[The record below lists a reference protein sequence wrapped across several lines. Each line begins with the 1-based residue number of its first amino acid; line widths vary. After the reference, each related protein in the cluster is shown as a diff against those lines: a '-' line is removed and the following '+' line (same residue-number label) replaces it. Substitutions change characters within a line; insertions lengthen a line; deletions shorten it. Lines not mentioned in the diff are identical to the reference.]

1 MSEYTDEDVLAV
13 ASALMKVHFVSDG
26 DYGKNSYK
34 MCRFC
39 GGEVSL
45 FEPVTSVQHRPDC
58 VVLIAKKLLAYG
70 V

>member
-1 MSEYTDEDVLAV
+1 
-13 ASALMKVHFVSDG
+13 
-26 DYGKNSYK
+26 